1 MSFEI
6 MEERQHMVLEYL
18 REREV
23 IDNQSRSR
31 ADQIMKQ
38 FTDTLSGLDETF
50 GLNIGTQ
57 KTINSTVTQT
67 KIITTKDTEMQ
78 TSLRESKSFKKVE
91 KSSETSCTSKLFK
104 VTEMTQSKFSESSD
118 ETIDENIN
126 DMKTDV
132 SIVMSSEK
140 NKSAPKQD
148 SKSLIALK
156 SLCKNIDD
164 LEVNMEFTLNEIK
177 SLTQLRGN
185 DIESLMENI
194 SKKSEKQTKQK
205 IEQILQKLVK
215 DKNLESLNKNHI
227 GKLFANAK
235 SIRNDMKIKE
245 RSLKQL
251 LKSNF
256 SNSSNDQTTNEN
268 ESNTIEQQTII
279 KNTTFAEIKDSSSFE
294 PKLPS
299 KEVSLEATLN
309 LASNELETETKTRS
323 LLESTEAMN
332 SFIKSDKSLK
342 DKVNKELQELL
353 AAQRNHSDIVAM
365 LKEEEMKAVSELRN
379 IVSNSI
385 TLAKRLKELKTEKH
399 KLKKVQDEH
408 NGKKKYLEN
417 QVKSLNKTI
426 AEKLICKER
435 EDDIK
440 NAERKITEIDKQIKK
455 IEMQIANKDDNIVVT
470 EQNIS
475 EKEDME
481 EELYKHLATLQK
493 HFAKLLPYIKRGTPK
508 YRDIEVAD
516 IQMPSE
522 NEIDDL
528 IKQRNEFSQKLLM
541 TENEIQEIIT
551 STGYESDDNVTLT
564 SISEHKNSNNGA
576 ENENKKVDLNYESLQ
591 LEIQLEDL
599 TEKTKYLKNEN
610 DILNEVAAL
619 KKSLFTVQKQIKAAS
634 QIPRPIEDNKQL
646 KGLKEEIE
654 QIKRKL
660 QAKNISD
667 SNFDQQN
674 LNRLKQ
680 QRNRTE
686 QKIEQIKKRIENEKV
701 NGNDIGNI
709 LKNILHE
716 RNRVQST
723 IISLQNDIDSL
734 NEIKQNTKDNE
745 DIVQILTS
753 TEKNLLREKSKH
765 LFNLARSSG
774 KELCN
779 LFKVIQGYLR
789 LKLDRF
795 EDPQFH
801 LVNDEQ
807 KTQLYHD
814 YSDIVR
820 ELNQIQIDI
829 DKIEQK
835 QSENPINSSIS
846 QDLVLLMNKK
856 KENEKLYDEI
866 SNAEVETLSFE
877 NDNEI
882 TKALIKKKMEI
893 KDTLNSV
900 AESVQSKYFILKEKK
915 KKIMKVKTEVE
926 NEIINTLTKHDIIEL
941 INEINSVDRKTK
953 GNLKSLFDERYSL
966 EKNIEQALNQLH
978 PDRDKINNLV
988 NVLDSVDAVILNHLQ
1003 NFRSKLSIQ
1012 DTVSG
1017 KCAMLFG
1024 NIELKTSLL
1033 DSKLELD
1040 TLFQVDNGKLNKEEQ
1055 FVEEREMKR
1064 QLHKI
1069 QNLEKLKKKLK
1080 QFCNRKI
1087 NLEDIDKLTELKNL
1101 NQEKANILLAKLKT
1115 LNTLLS
1121 TQRKVSNNKK
1131 RGNSQNSTQDIKILK
1146 LTTEKIN
1153 KELEN
1158 IIEEYQSDIKSN
1170 DKIMER
1176 KIFIESPSPDK
1187 KDTLGLILRGR
1198 DESLRHLFHLE
1209 KQIELTDMNCGDH
1222 KKLLEQ
1228 KQLVENQINLFD
1240 EKIIEGEFSMTV
1252 NEVTDQMTAT
1262 RSFSPKSTSSRNSLT
1277 SALDERDQVLK
1288 QLFELQRSEENI
1300 KTSDSFLNKNTE
1312 LKEISQKKNDL
1323 SSRLKQIDDKI
1334 TEVAAIDDDISLNSE
1349 YTSLPNYLVTNKT
1362 ISNEIESLTDELK
1375 TGKLKLYRS
1384 DGDCEKNIDIE
1395 ELITDKNEK
1404 DILKNL
1410 EYLNNEIRKEKLKLQ
1425 LSALEIERKKLEDNL
1440 KGRKSPDRM
1449 LLKKEEQDILNAIS
1463 DKERELQTLSQ
1474 KDAIEQK
1481 LKLIKDALIIPQELE
1496 ENLNNTQHFIKTEKG
1511 ITVREYKKNKI
1522 RFETKLDG
1530 ICLKM
1535 AQYAKFI
1542 EQKVKDTDDQ
1552 IKNKDQKANNTLNR
1566 EVTMAPYL
1574 DGGLDALKSH
1584 RTGLKQLIIKLT
1596 NMNSESKQEISMDE
1610 LITKRTVTLTQIS
1623 DINDKIRKTDYNKLE
1638 DNIKSEMS
1646 SYIEKSKRNS
1656 LGEKR
1661 LEIKIRLIK
1670 ERLETM
1676 RETIDIQ
1683 NNEQMKDIVNILGE
1697 ELHSYVIKQQQA
1709 PEEFHYFTSKLQGKT
1724 VTDYLNEVT
1733 TSLENTTAKY
1743 TSVKRENEEIKFKM
1757 DELNEQIKK
1766 GENIVNEKEKKILEL
1781 TENIQDITNNFE
1793 DGKTE
1798 IFKKENNDKLYQE
1811 AIQYLHDQ
1819 NEVLNKEKELME
1831 ETMRSLE
1838 TEISELKKKL
1848 TLLPKEINE
1857 IRLDE
1862 IDQKKD
1868 IGLFAVK
1875 QLTFKDCVY
1884 MLKEE
1889 PHHNDIALENE
1900 KLKVQLS
1907 KSNDQVTEYLEIIR
1921 DKEQKEL
1928 LLQNSIDEREK
1939 SYVKLEIMKKE
1950 MENQIIDLRAEKN
1963 TLTLETGYLRG
1974 ELETLKESS
1983 DAIKQKHE
1991 AIDSKNLDLLARID
2005 KLEKIYND
2013 VCLENCSLT
2022 EKIGNLE
2029 HNEIC
2034 LSNEIMLYHAD
2045 RGKNKVKLEELEY
2058 TTESLHKEN
2067 IALKI
2072 KLKESE
2078 DLNEDLNET
2087 VKKLT
2092 QEKDDNSSLHENN
2105 DLISEKCTSLMKKI
2119 ENKESTLNT
2128 FNAKIQ
2134 CLQDEKDHLI
2144 AKLRDSEV
2152 KHESVINENNDFRK
2166 TFADLTE
2173 ITKKFKKR
2181 SKKQNKV
2188 NNFEQTE
2195 GANYHIPL
2203 EDGTRNCKK
2212 TEKDLLID
2220 LIIEIVNSHNN
2231 VSETNRILNTK
2242 LQSNEEAT
2250 KELKDKVITLEKQR
2264 DVHLI
2269 SYSKIK
2275 NVQDNMKSEN
2285 AHLNEKIREFEN
2297 ILQQIQQENINLRK
2311 ERDNLFSNMDELK
2324 NSNYDLT
2331 GKNKQSVETKHILEE
2346 FQGRQDMIENDKLSE
2361 IAMLNQEIDSLK
2373 QKMASFY
2380 ENEKNL
2386 REMNRKLD
2394 DDKQYDRL
2402 MIKALQDQIN
2412 DLNDKNENTL
2422 KSTQTITEL
2431 QNKLKREEMNSQQL
2445 QQRIKELQ
2453 KFKSCPEEDS
2463 TKFLTRDQEIELL
2476 RQNEQKDLN
2485 ENEKL
2490 LKEIKQ
2496 LKLKVHHFDLIK
2508 GSLKEREEDLILQ
2521 KSNLQSE
2528 INKLKEENF
2537 RLCEQL
2543 SFISD
2548 EVVHRETHGCD
2559 KVIEDLNNSVDIKEQ
2574 QIPLKEEFLHNKEE
2588 KKMLSQEYTELI
2600 KNLKKNC
2607 KELLEISEISDNGT
2621 IYEEDDL
2628 LVTLQKLILELKCQI
2643 NRPNTTVKN
2652 QKEIQAYETGKINQ
2666 LLNEEWD
2673 GLNHFNTIINLRDS
2687 IQVTNNEKNSFEEA
2701 FISSKSVKLSNEP
2714 PSAVI
2719 NLEKIFC
2726 ESHFSSLDDSNE
2738 DIFEIETEPLHA
2750 DEVSLF
2756 KEEALVFYDQPFVC
2770 EEKVVTSHVFAR
2782 GVDILDGT
2790 FENEERMLELREEN
2804 TKVKKELERV
2814 NSEIMSL
2821 RHANDILAFQNKDSE
2836 KKLKEIKKFSKL
2848 LKNSEEISSERNQLL
2863 EAEVNSCT
2871 QVICS
2876 LNEKILELNQK
2887 ITTLEDEVLEVQG
2900 NYDREKLIQ
2909 TQLKEE
2915 KEKLE
2920 LDLFSR
2926 DNVITNLSIKESG
2939 QEREIIKL
2947 QNELYKSTEQINMLD
2962 QEKLHVEHGAQNEKF
2977 NNSVN
2982 KLTEEFDCK
2991 STNIGKLRIDLD
3003 RLMADNL
3010 FINQAK
3016 EKLQEEHN
3024 EALQIIDRMQ
3034 QENKEHELK
3043 ISEFEKKEEILKNK
3057 ILDLEKERF
3066 LLQVKVNQE
3075 CNEKNMT
3082 LKELHENMK
3091 YALTTKTK
3099 IIENKDENYAKLQEK
3114 NLRLKEDIKTLNYRL
3129 QDLEELKTQNSRMK
3143 REIENLC
3150 RINNKEMNRDEVVV
3164 GHLTKLNSQ
3173 DSMFQFDLY
3182 KSQLNK
3188 IKAKV
3193 GDTLFDILTNID
3205 ALVLSTTMQCLKE
3218 QLGGKSVEEI
3228 YEDIA
3233 AENAEVKCALENA
3246 NTQLQN
3252 AMNRKQGLEN
3262 ELLEA
3267 NKKFKE
3273 KQIQLDNEVTKQ
3285 KQSDH
3290 TNQNEKLI
3298 LDEQISAQNSIIE
3311 DMNIHNEKVMKENKR
3326 LLSELNEH
3334 ICKLVDM
3341 EQKYILLKEKSQ
3353 ANENYLEEKQQEL
3366 KSLQSVALKSEGEAE
3381 KMRKDIEKLN
3391 STIGTLKKENHLQ
3404 KETIASA
3411 IQEKNEL
3418 EDKVEITQRKVKKI
3432 QLEKDGIKESFDN
3445 EIKSN
3450 EYTEEKMRNLEQ
3462 LIKEKESLV
3471 AEISEQSENQILQVN
3486 ELKSDKLRLESEL
3499 QNLKKEVAEARTLY
3513 DNLKRKSG
3521 QEASLLSQEIK
3532 VLREHLEKQNIE
3544 IVNLNEKFEIKIKEQ
3559 VETIKVI
3566 HQNEKYS
3573 DLNLINELRL
3583 KIEQTQMKNYHCH
3596 GELAEFRNKLSMLE
3610 VEKKDL
3616 VRENQTL
3623 CHKIKEVNIKYDKD
3637 LVEVKNQLNETN
3649 KKLVDSLNY
3658 KIRRLTNELMEL
3670 EKLKDNV
3677 ENELRDLKMRFGALL
3692 AEKENMVKSVQE
3704 KTLSLEEKERFAKI
3718 KSTTLQFEIDGL
3730 KLENNELN
3738 EQVKDLK
3745 YDINKN
3751 QIYKNYEKE
3760 IYEQKRQL
3768 EMAMKK
3774 FEEEKTNFEA
3784 NIEEI
3789 MIRTNEKYLKS
3800 ETEKEETYTLK
3811 LLKTSHEEREKLSNE
3826 LINVNKELINTKNE
3840 LRKLKQTQKQKE
3852 EKLELEEKEL
3862 IMNIENEYKHK
3873 LDDIVKC
3880 HKKEIERLV
3889 KISNEERY
3897 KYEEEMKNIKVTLQ
3911 EENTKQL
3918 VEQRLD
3924 FERELKQHVCQYLKD
3939 NEEEL
3944 EELNTKYEAIKSE
3957 KLEMIKQFEN
3967 ERSSMKKKYDS
3978 ERYSLIETIRRLL
3991 KNVMR
3996 FKQQRIK

>member
-6 MEERQHMVLEYL
+6 MEERQNMVLEYL

-50 GLNIGTQ
+50 GLNTGTK

-67 KIITTKDTEMQ
+67 EIITTKDTEMQ

-91 KSSETSCTSKLFK
+91 KTSETSCTSKLFK
-104 VTEMTQSKFSESSD
+104 VTEMTLSKFSESSD

-126 DMKTDV
+126 DMKKDV

-140 NKSAPKQD
+140 NKSAPKQE
-148 SKSLIALK
+148 SKSLIELK
-156 SLCKNIDD
+156 SLCKDIDD
-164 LEVNMEFTLNEIK
+164 LEVNMEFTLNKIK
-177 SLTQLRGN
+177 SLTQLRGK
-185 DIESLMENI
+185 DIESLMANI

-205 IEQILQKLVK
+205 IEQTLQKLVK
-215 DKNLESLNKNHI
+215 DKNLESLSKDHI

-235 SIRNDMKIKE
+235 AIRNDMKIKE
-245 RSLKQL
+245 CCLKQL
-251 LKSNF
+251 LKRNF
-256 SNSSNDQTTNEN
+256 SNSSNDQTSNEN

-294 PKLPS
+294 PKLTS

-309 LASNELETETKTRS
+309 SASNELKTETKTKS
-323 LLESTEAMN
+323 LPESTEAMN
-332 SFIKSDKSLK
+332 SFTKSDKSLK

-353 AAQRNHSDIVAM
+353 AAQRNHGDVVAM
-365 LKEEEMKAVSELRN
+365 LKEEEMKAVNELRN

-426 AEKLICKER
+426 AERLICNER

-440 NAERKITEIDKQIKK
+440 NAERKITEIDQQIKK

-475 EKEDME
+475 EKEDKE
-481 EELYKHLATLQK
+481 EELYKYLATLQK
-493 HFAKLLPYIKRGTPK
+493 HFAKLLPYIKRGSPK
-508 YRDIEVAD
+508 YHDIEVAD

-522 NEIDDL
+522 IEIDEL
-528 IKQRNEFSQKLLM
+528 IKQRNEFSQKLLA

-551 STGYESDDNVTLT
+551 STGYESDDNITLT
-564 SISEHKNSNNGA
+564 SISEHKKCKSNNEA
-576 ENENKKVDLNYESLQ
+576 ENEHKKVDLNYESLQ
-591 LEIQLEDL
+591 LEVQLQDL
-599 TEKTKYLKNEN
+599 NEKTKYLKNEN

-619 KKSLFTVQKQIKAAS
+619 RKSLFTVQKQIKATS

-646 KGLKEEIE
+646 KSLKEEIE
-654 QIKRKL
+654 RIKRKL

-667 SNFDQQN
+667 STFNQQN

-686 QKIEQIKKRIENEKV
+686 EKIEQIKNRIENEKV
-701 NGNDIGNI
+701 NGNDIGYI

-734 NEIKQNTKDNE
+734 NEIKQNIQDNK
-745 DIVQILTS
+745 DIVQTLTY
-753 TEKNLLREKSKH
+753 TEKKVLREKSTH
-765 LFNLARSSG
+765 IFNLARSSG

-779 LFKVIQGYLR
+779 FFKVIQGYLR
-789 LKLDRF
+789 RKLDRF
-795 EDPQFH
+795 DDPQFQII
-801 LVNDEQ
+801 NDEQ

-814 YSDIVR
+814 YGDIDR
-820 ELNQIQIDI
+820 ELNQMQIDI
-829 DKIEQK
+829 DEIEQK
-835 QSENPINSSIS
+835 QSNEPINSSIS

-856 KENEKLYDEI
+856 KENEKLYEI
-866 SNAEVETLSFE
+866 SNAEVETLSLE
-877 NDNEI
+877 NDDDVA
-882 TKALIKKKMEI
+882 KALYKKKMEI

-900 AESVQSKYFILKEKK
+900 AESIQSKYFILKEKK
-915 KKIMKVKTEVE
+915 KKIMKVKAEVE
-926 NEIINTLTKHDIIEL
+926 NEIINSLTKRDINGL
-941 INEINSVDRKTK
+941 INEINNVDRKTK
-953 GNLKSLFDERYSL
+953 GNLKSLFDERHSL

-978 PDRDKINNLV
+978 PDRDKISNLV
-988 NVLDSVDAVILNHLQ
+988 NVLDSVDALILNHLQ
-1003 NFRSKLSIQ
+1003 NFRSKLSIH
-1012 DTVSG
+1012 DTVNG

-1040 TLFQVDNGKLNKEEQ
+1040 AILQADNGKLNEEEQ
-1055 FVEEREMKR
+1055 FVEEREIKR
-1064 QLHKI
+1064 QLNKI
-1069 QNLEKLKKKLK
+1069 QNLENLKKKLE
-1080 QFCNRKI
+1080 QFCNRRI

-1101 NQEKANILLAKLKT
+1101 NQEKATSLLGKIKT

-1121 TQRKVSNNKK
+1121 TQRKVNNNKT

-1176 KIFIESPSPDK
+1176 KNFIGSPSPDK
-1187 KDTLGLILRGR
+1187 KDTLNSILRGR

-1209 KQIELTDMNCGDH
+1209 KQIELTDMNCGEH

-1228 KQLVENQINLFD
+1228 KQQIENQINLFD
-1240 EKIIEGEFSMTV
+1240 EKIIEGDFSMTE
-1252 NEVTDQMTAT
+1252 NEVIDQMTAT

-1288 QLFELQRSEENI
+1288 QLFELQRIEENI

-1323 SSRLKQIDDKI
+1323 CSQLKQIDGKI
-1334 TEVAAIDDDISLNSE
+1334 TEVAAIDDDNSLNSE

-1375 TGKLKLYRS
+1375 TGKLKLYRN
-1384 DGDCEKNIDIE
+1384 DGDREKKIDIE

-1425 LSALEIERKKLEDNL
+1425 LSTLENERKKLEDNL

-1463 DKERELQTLSQ
+1463 DKEKELQTLSQ

-1481 LKLIKDALIIPQELE
+1481 LKQIKDALIIPHELE
-1496 ENLNNTQHFIKTEKG
+1496 ENLNNTQDFIKTEKG
-1511 ITVREYKKNKI
+1511 ITIREHKKNKI
-1522 RFETKLDG
+1522 HFETKLDE

-1535 AQYAKFI
+1535 TQYAKSI
-1542 EQKVKDTDDQ
+1542 EQTVKDTEDQ
-1552 IKNKDQKANNTLNR
+1552 IKNKDQKANTTLNR
-1566 EVTMAPYL
+1566 EVSIAPYL

-1584 RTGLKQLIIKLT
+1584 RTDLKQLIIKLT
-1596 NMNSESKQEISMDE
+1596 NMNSESNQEILMDE
-1610 LITKRTVTLTQIS
+1610 LITKRTVTLAKIS
-1623 DINDKIRKTDYNKLE
+1623 DINDKIRKIDYSKLE
-1638 DNIKSEMS
+1638 DQIKSEMS
-1646 SYIEKSKRNS
+1646 SYIEKSKKNS
-1656 LGEKR
+1656 LGEKQ

-1670 ERLETM
+1670 ERIETI
-1676 RETIDIQ
+1676 RETTDIQ
-1683 NNEQMKDIVNILGE
+1683 NNGQMKGIGNILGE
-1697 ELHSYVIKQQQA
+1697 ELDSYVIKQQQA
-1709 PEEFHYFTSKLQGKT
+1709 PEEFHSLASKLQGKT
-1724 VTDYLNEVT
+1724 VTDYLNEVI

-1757 DELNEQIKK
+1757 DELNEQIKN
-1766 GENIVNEKEKKILEL
+1766 GENIINEKEKKIIEL

-1793 DGKTE
+1793 SGKTE
-1798 IFKKENNDKLYQE
+1798 IFKKENNDNLYQE
-1811 AIQYLHDQ
+1811 AIQYLRDQ
-1819 NEVLNKEKELME
+1819 NEVLTKEKELME

-1838 TEISELKKKL
+1838 TEISDLKKKL

-1889 PHHNDIALENE
+1889 PHHNNIALENE
-1900 KLKVQLS
+1900 ELKVQLG
-1907 KSNDQVTEYLEIIR
+1907 KLNDKVTEYLEIIR
-1921 DKEQKEL
+1921 DKQQKEL
-1928 LLQNSIDEREK
+1928 HLQKSIDEREK
-1939 SYVKLEIMKKE
+1939 SYVKLEIVKKE

-1974 ELETLKESS
+1974 ELETLKERS
-1983 DAIKQKHE
+1983 DSIKQKNE
-1991 AIDSKNLDLLARID
+1991 AIESKNLDLLARID
-2005 KLEKIYND
+2005 QLEKNYDN

-2022 EKIGNLE
+2022 EKIGNFE
-2029 HNEIC
+2029 QNEVC
-2034 LSNEIMLYHAD
+2034 LSNEIMLYRAD
-2045 RGKNKVKLEELEY
+2045 NGKNKVKLEELEY
-2058 TTESLHKEN
+2058 TSESLHKEN

-2072 KLKESE
+2072 KLKDSE
-2078 DLNEDLNET
+2078 QLNEDLNAT

-2092 QEKDDNSSLHENN
+2092 QEKDNNSILQENY
-2105 DLISEKCTSLMKKI
+2105 DLISEKYTSLMEKI
-2119 ENKESTLNT
+2119 ENNESTSSTL
-2128 FNAKIQ
+2128 NAKIQ
-2134 CLQDEKDHLI
+2134 GLQEEKDHLI

-2152 KHESVINENNDFRK
+2152 KQGSVINENDDFRK
-2166 TFADLTE
+2166 TFADLIE
-2173 ITKKFKKR
+2173 ITKKFKER
-2181 SKKQNKV
+2181 SKKENKV
-2188 NNFEQTE
+2188 NNFDQTE
-2195 GANYHIPL
+2195 GGNYHIPL
-2203 EDGTRNCKK
+2203 EEGIRNSKK
-2212 TEKDLLID
+2212 TEKGLLID

-2231 VSETNRILNTK
+2231 VSETNKILNTK
-2242 LQSNEEAT
+2242 LQSSEEAT

-2311 ERDNLFSNMDELK
+2311 ERDNLFSNIDELK
-2324 NSNYDLT
+2324 NTNYDLT
-2331 GKNKQSVETKHILEE
+2331 GKNKQLVETKHKLEE
-2346 FQGRQDMIENDKLSE
+2346 FQGRQEMIENDKLSE
-2361 IAMLNQEIDSLK
+2361 IAMLNQEIESLQ
-2373 QKMASFY
+2373 QKIASFY
-2380 ENEKNL
+2380 ENEKTL
-2386 REMNRKLD
+2386 RETNQKLD

-2412 DLNDKNENTL
+2412 ELNDKNQNML

-2431 QNKLKREEMNSQQL
+2431 QNKLECEEMNSQQL
-2445 QQRIKELQ
+2445 KQHITELEE
-2453 KFKSCPEEDS
+2453 FKSCPEEES
-2463 TKFLTRDQEIELL
+2463 IKFLTRDQELVSL
-2476 RQNEQKDLN
+2476 RQNEQIYLN

-2490 LKEIKQ
+2490 LKEIKE
-2496 LKLKVHHFDLIK
+2496 LKMKVHHFGLIE
-2508 GSLKEREEDLILQ
+2508 GSLKEREEYLILQ

-2528 INKLKEENF
+2528 VSKLKEENF

-2543 SFISD
+2543 TIISD
-2548 EVVHRETHGCD
+2548 EVVHRKTHGCE
-2559 KVIEDLNNSVDIKEQ
+2559 KAIEDLNNSVDIKEQ
-2574 QIPLKEEFLHNKEE
+2574 QIPLKEEFLHNNE
-2588 KKMLSQEYTELI
+2588 KKEKVSQKHTELI

-2607 KELLEISEISDNGT
+2607 KELLEIGDEGM
-2621 IYEEDDL
+2621 IYEQEDL
-2628 LVTLQKLILELKCQI
+2628 FVTLQKLILELKCQI
-2643 NRPNTTVKN
+2643 NRTKTRVKN
-2652 QKEIQAYETGKINQ
+2652 QKEIHADETGRI
-2666 LLNEEWD
+2666 NEECYD
-2673 GLNHFNTIINLRDS
+2673 LNYFNTINNLRDS
-2687 IQVTNNEKNSFEEA
+2687 IQVTNNENNNFGEV
-2701 FISSKSVKLSNEP
+2701 FVSSKSVKLINEP
-2714 PSAVI
+2714 PSTAI
-2719 NLEKIFC
+2719 KLGKIFC
-2726 ESHFSSLDDSNE
+2726 ESHFSSLEDSNE
-2738 DIFEIETEPLHA
+2738 DIFKIETEPLHA
-2750 DEVSLF
+2750 DKVSLF
-2756 KEEALVFYDQPFVC
+2756 KEEALVFYNQPFAC
-2770 EEKVVTSHVFAR
+2770 EEKIDTSHVFT
-2782 GVDILDGT
+2782 GDVGILDGT
-2790 FENEERMLELREEN
+2790 FINEEKMLELHEEN

-2821 RHANDILAFQNKDSE
+2821 RHANDTLAFQNKDSE
-2836 KKLKEIKKFSKL
+2836 KELKEIKEFLKL
-2848 LKNSEEISSERNQLL
+2848 LKNSEEISSERNQVL

-2887 ITTLEDEVLEVQG
+2887 IATLEDEFLEVQE
-2900 NYDREKLIQ
+2900 NYDQQKLIQ

-2926 DNVITNLSIKESG
+2926 DNLITNLSIKESD

-2947 QNELYKSTEQINMLD
+2947 QNELYKNMEHINMLD
-2962 QEKLHVEHGAQNEKF
+2962 QEKLHLEHGSQNEKYKD
-2977 NNSVN
+2977 SAN

-2991 STNIGKLRIDLD
+2991 GTNKEKLRIDLD
-3003 RLMADNL
+3003 RLMAENL
-3010 FINQAK
+3010 SIIQAK
-3016 EKLQEEHN
+3016 EKLQVEHGK
-3024 EALQIIDRMQ
+3024 ALQIIDRMQ

-3057 ILDLEKERF
+3057 ILGLEKERL
-3066 LLQVKVNQE
+3066 LLQVKINQE

-3091 YALTTKTK
+3091 FALTTKTK
-3099 IIENKDENYAKLQEK
+3099 IIENKDENHAKLQEK
-3114 NLRLKEDIKTLNYRL
+3114 NLRLKEDIKTLTYQL
-3129 QDLEELKTQNSRMK
+3129 QDLDELKSQNNKMK

-3150 RINNKEMNRDEVVV
+3150 KINNKEINRNEVVV
-3164 GHLTKLNSQ
+3164 EHLTKLNSQ
-3173 DSMFQFDLY
+3173 DSIFQFDLY
-3182 KSQLNK
+3182 KSQLNN
-3188 IKAKV
+3188 IKTKV
-3193 GDTLFDILTNID
+3193 GDTLFGILTNND
-3205 ALVLSTTMQCLKE
+3205 ALILSTTMQCIKE
-3218 QLGGKSVEEI
+3218 QLGCKSIEEI

-3233 AENAEVKCALENA
+3233 AENAKVKCDLENA
-3246 NTQLQN
+3246 NSQLQN

-3273 KQIQLDNEVTKQ
+3273 KLIQLDNEITKQ
-3285 KQSDH
+3285 KRADN

-3298 LDEQISAQNSIIE
+3298 LEEQISAQNSIIE
-3311 DMNIHNEKVMKENKR
+3311 DMNIHNAKVMRENKR

-3341 EQKYILLKEKSQ
+3341 EQKYILLNEKSQ

-3366 KSLQSVALKSEGEAE
+3366 KSLQSVALKSEGETE
-3381 KMRKDIEKLN
+3381 KMKNDIENLN
-3391 STIGTLKKENHLQ
+3391 SIIRTLKKENHLQ
-3404 KETIASA
+3404 KETITRT
-3411 IQEKNEL
+3411 IGEKNKL
-3418 EDKVEITQRKVKKI
+3418 EDRVEITQRKLKKI

-3462 LIKEKESLV
+3462 SIKEKESVV
-3471 AEISEQSENQILQVN
+3471 AELSEQSEKQILQVS

-3499 QNLKKEVAEARTLY
+3499 QNLKKQAAEARTLH
-3513 DNLKRKSG
+3513 DNLKKKSD

-3532 VLREHLEKQNIE
+3532 VLREQLEKQNME
-3544 IVNLNEKFEIKIKEQ
+3544 IVNLNEKFEVRIKEQ

-3566 HQNEKYS
+3566 HQNEKNS
-3573 DLNLINELRL
+3573 DLNLINELRI
-3583 KIEQTQMKNYHCH
+3583 KIEEAQMKNYHSH
-3596 GELAEFRNKLSMLE
+3596 QEFEDFRNKLSSLE

-3623 CHKIKEVNIKYDKD
+3623 CHKINEVNIKYDKD

-3670 EKLKDNV
+3670 GQLKDNV

-3704 KTLSLEEKERFAKI
+3704 KALLLEEKERFAKI

-3730 KLENNELN
+3730 KLENNELS

-3745 YDINKN
+3745 YNINKN
-3751 QIYKNYEKE
+3751 QMYKNYENE

-3768 EMAMKK
+3768 EMAMRK

-3811 LLKTSHEEREKLSNE
+3811 LLKTSHEERDKLSNE

-3840 LRKLKQTQKQKE
+3840 LRKLKLTHKQKE
-3852 EKLELEEKEL
+3852 EKLEHEEKQL
-3862 IMNIENEYKHK
+3862 IMNIDNEYKYK

-3880 HKKEIERLV
+3880 HKKEIERLM
-3889 KISNEERY
+3889 KINNEERY
-3897 KYEEEMKNIKVTLQ
+3897 KYEEEMQNIKVTLQ

-3918 VEQRLD
+3918 EEQRLD

-3944 EELNTKYEAIKSE
+3944 EELNTKYEAIKRE

-3967 ERSSMKKKYDS
+3967 ERSSMKRKYDS